1 MSILSLISPNAHLA
15 LPDLWDIEPSIPDEE
30 ADFEPSMEDVA
41 WLCQSEDEDEFEA
54 VMLEL
59 AMLDRLDEIHRFED
73 HAEEAALPQYRGL
86 LA

>member
-1 MSILSLISPNAHLA
+1 MSILSLIAADAHLA
-15 LPDLWDIEPSIPDEE
+15 LPAPWDIEPSIPAEE

-54 VMLEL
+54 AMLEL
-59 AMLDRLDEIHRFED
+59 AMLDHFDEIHRFED